1 MSARLYIGASGWS
14 YPAGEGT
21 WKGHFYPAGVR
32 NELAYYSEF
41 FNAVEINSSFY
52 SPVNPAYAA
61 GWVRKTP
68 PDFRFTAKLWQKFT
82 HPVMYS
88 EAAGEAAAISA
99 QDVEL
104 FKKGIEP
111 LAASGKLGALLAQFP
126 HGFVDSEMNRR
137 SIKAIINTFGIIH
150 WPSS

>member
-1 MSARLYIGASGWS
+1 
-14 YPAGEGT
+14 
-21 WKGHFYPAGVR
+21 
-32 NELAYYSEF
+32 
-41 FNAVEINSSFY
+41 
-52 SPVNPAYAA
+52 VNPAYAA